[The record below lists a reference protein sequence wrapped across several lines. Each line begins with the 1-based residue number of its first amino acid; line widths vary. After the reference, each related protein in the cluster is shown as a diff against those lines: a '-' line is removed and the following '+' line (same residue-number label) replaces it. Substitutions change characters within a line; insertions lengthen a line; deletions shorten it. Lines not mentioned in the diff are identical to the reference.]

1 MRKWLFS
8 RHQRMVLAISLLVL
22 ISIPLLG
29 DVFYTRLGTRI
40 LIYAIL
46 ALSLDLILGYAGM
59 VSLGHAAFFGIGAYA
74 VAILGRYGIHSAFV
88 VWPVAVAG
96 CMVLALPIGAVSL
109 RTSGTYFI
117 MITLAF
123 GQMLYYLFVSLKG
136 YGGSDGLALTSR
148 NTVAGIVNLGQHTV
162 LYYVVLA
169 FLLLTLLAAFRLVR
183 SPFGMVI
190 SGSRDNELRMRSLG
204 FPTFRYKLV
213 CFVLAAG
220 LAGLAGA
227 LIANHSN
234 YTSPALLHWTRS
246 AEVLVM
252 VILGGMGTLIGPVL
266 GAMALLLA
274 EEVLSSY
281 TQHWMVIL
289 GPVLIGLVLWGRN
302 GIHGLLI
309 AAGSKET

>member
-1 MRKWLFS
+1 MGKWLFF
-8 RHQRMVLAISLLVL
+8 QRQRVILAITLLVL
-22 ISIPLLG
+22 IAIPLLG
-29 DVFYTRLGTRI
+29 DIFYTRLATRI

-59 VSLGHAAFFGIGAYA
+59 VSLGHAAFFGVGAYT

-88 VWPVAVAG
+88 VWPLAVAG

-136 YGGSDGLALTSR
+136 YGGSDGMAISSR
-148 NTVAGIVNLGQHTV
+148 NTLAGLINLGQHAV
-162 LYYVVLA
+162 FYYVVLA
-169 FLLLTLLAAFRLVR
+169 FLLLTLLAAYRLVR
-183 SPFGMVI
+183 SPFGIVI
-190 SGSRDNELRMRSLG
+190 SGTRDNEARMRSLG

-213 CFVLAAG
+213 CFILAAG
-220 LAGLAGA
+220 LAGLAGVF
-227 LIANHSN
+227 IANHSN
-234 YTSPALLHWTRS
+234 YASPALLHWTRS

-252 VILGGMGTLIGPVL
+252 VILGGMGSLFGPLL

-274 EEVLSSY
+274 EEILSSY
-281 TQHWMVIL
+281 TQHWMLIL
-289 GPVLIGLVLWGRN
+289 GPLLIGVVLWGRN
-302 GIHGLLI
+302 GIHGLLM
-309 AAGSKET
+309 AAGSKES